1 MLHLP
6 ILAQVAQ
13 LAVSYFQKAGTQI
26 NIGSMSQVT
35 NRRLQDMFRRMSDTG
50 INPRGQVSAPSFE
63 PFTGA
68 SYRLPGTQSSKT
80 KWRNLKAETAETLES
95 SQDSDWLDRPPAE
108 AHELPDEPLPVVG
121 RQPLEIRQGDPIYF
135 DTLIPSNVQPTE
147 AVPFDITQENPD
159 EYDKLTAACVAN
171 LLRVENSAKEAKC
184 FIDELEVHEY
194 CKDIASD
201 IDDFQV
207 GTLFCHR

>member
-13 LAVSYFQKAGTQI
+13 LAVSKFQKAGTQI

-68 SYRLPGTQSSKT
+68 SYRLPGT
-80 KWRNLKAETAETLES
+80 
-95 SQDSDWLDRPPAE
+95 
-108 AHELPDEPLPVVG
+108 
-121 RQPLEIRQGDPIYF
+121 
-135 DTLIPSNVQPTE
+135 PSC
-147 AVPFDITQENPD
+147 
-159 EYDKLTAACVAN
+159 KKK
-171 LLRVENSAKEAKC
+171 VEKP
-184 FIDELEVHEY
+184 
-194 CKDIASD
+194 
-201 IDDFQV
+201 
-207 GTLFCHR
+207 